1 MSVKDKIDMNIFQVV
16 IKAIAESNNLSI
28 MADHLTHLL
37 VNALEIKACTIFA
50 LNVDTE
56 ELEVLATFGLST
68 DYTNKGPLLA
78 DKSTGCTLRG
88 EPVLIK
94 DVRDTELLQYPEEAK
109 EEGIGSIVSIP
120 ILFYGFYGESI
131 GVLRLYHH
139 EVWDI
144 SDSDVES
151 LVILGENIG
160 LAMMY
165 TRLVNALQ
173 SIQEIMTTLPSDL
186 VTLFRKNDS

>member
-1 MSVKDKIDMNIFQVV
+1 M
-16 IKAIAESNNLSI
+16 
-28 MADHLTHLL
+28 
-37 VNALEIKACTIFA
+37 
-50 LNVDTE
+50 
-56 ELEVLATFGLST
+56 ST
-68 DYTNKGPLLA
+68 DYTNKGPVLA
-78 DKSTGCTLRG
+78 DKSIGCTLRG
-88 EPVLIK
+88 ESVLIK
-94 DVRDTELLQYPEEAK
+94 DVRDTDLLQYPEEAK
-109 EEGIGSIVSIP
+109 KEGIGSIFSLP
-120 ILFYGFYGESI
+120 ILLYGESI

>member
-1 MSVKDKIDMNIFQVV
+1 MSVKDKIDMDIFQVV
-16 IKAIAESNNLSI
+16 TKAIAESDNLGI

-37 VNALEIKACTIFA
+37 VGALEIKACTIFA
-50 LNVDTE
+50 LNLDAE

-68 DYTNKGPLLA
+68 DYTNKGPVLA
-78 DKSTGCTLRG
+78 DKSIGCTLRG
-88 EPVLIK
+88 EPVLIR
-94 DVRDTELLQYPEEAK
+94 DVTDTDRLQYPEEAK
-109 EEGIGSIVSIP
+109 KEGIGGIVSLP
-120 ILFYGFYGESI
+120 ILLYGESI

-144 SDSDVES
+144 SDRDVKS
-151 LVILGENIG
+151 LLILGENIG

-173 SIQEIMTTLPSDL
+173 SIHETMTTLPSD
-186 VTLFRKNDS
+186 VVPLFRK

>member
-1 MSVKDKIDMNIFQVV
+1 MGAKDKIDMDIFQVV
-16 IKAIAESNNLSI
+16 TKAIAESDNLSI

-37 VNALEIKACTIFA
+37 VGALEIKACTIFA
-50 LNVDTE
+50 LDVDAE

-78 DKSTGCTLRG
+78 DKSIGCTLRG
-88 EPVLIK
+88 EPIIIK
-94 DVRDTELLQYPEEAK
+94 DVRDTDLLQYPEEAK
-109 EEGIGSIVSIP
+109 KEGIGSMVSLP
-120 ILFYGFYGESI
+120 ILFYGESI

-144 SDSDVES
+144 SDRDVKS
-151 LVILGENIG
+151 LLILGENIG

-173 SIQEIMTTLPSDL
+173 SINETMTTLPSDL
-186 VTLFRKNDS
+186 VPLFRK

>member
-16 IKAIAESNNLSI
+16 TKAIAESDNLGI

-37 VNALEIKACTIFA
+37 VGALEIKACTIFA
-50 LNVDTE
+50 LNLEME

-78 DKSTGCTLRG
+78 DKSIGCTLRG

-94 DVRDTELLQYPEEAK
+94 DVTDTDLLQYPEEAK
-109 EEGIGSIVSIP
+109 KEGIGGIVSLP
-120 ILFYGFYGESI
+120 ILLYGESI

-144 SDSDVES
+144 SDRDVKS
-151 LVILGENIG
+151 LLILGENIG

-173 SIQEIMTTLPSDL
+173 AIHETMTTLPSDL
-186 VTLFRKNDS
+186 VPLFRK

>member
-16 IKAIAESNNLSI
+16 TKAIAESDNLSI

-37 VNALEIKACTIFA
+37 VGALEIKACTIFA
-50 LNVDTE
+50 LNLDAE
-56 ELEVLATFGLST
+56 ELEVLSTFGLST

-78 DKSTGCTLRG
+78 DKSIGCTLKG

-94 DVRDTELLQYPEEAK
+94 DVKDTDLLQYPEEAK
-109 EEGIGSIVSIP
+109 KEGIGSIFSLP
-120 ILFYGFYGESI
+120 ILLYGESI

-144 SDSDVES
+144 SDRDVKS
-151 LVILGENIG
+151 LLILGENIG

-173 SIQEIMTTLPSDL
+173 SIHETMTTLPSDL
-186 VTLFRKNDS
+186 VPLFRK

>member
-16 IKAIAESNNLSI
+16 TKAIAESDNLSI
-28 MADHLTHLL
+28 MADHLTHLM
-37 VNALEIKACTIFA
+37 VGALEIKACTIFA
-50 LNVDTE
+50 LNPDTE

-78 DKSTGCTLRG
+78 DKSIGCTLRG

-94 DVRDTELLQYPEEAK
+94 DVSDTDLLQYPEEAK
-109 EEGIGSIVSIP
+109 REGIGSIVSLP
-120 ILFYGFYGESI
+120 ILFYGESI

-139 EVWDI
+139 EAWDI
-144 SDSDVES
+144 SDRDVES
-151 LVILGENIG
+151 LLILGENIG

-173 SIQEIMTTLPSDL
+173 SIHETMSTLPGDL
-186 VTLFRKNDS
+186 VPLFRK

>member
-1 MSVKDKIDMNIFQVV
+1 MSANDKIDMNIFQVV
-16 IKAIAESNNLSI
+16 TKAIAESDNLSI

-37 VNALEIKACTIFA
+37 VGALEIKACTIFA
-50 LNVDTE
+50 LNLDAE

-78 DKSTGCTLRG
+78 DKSIGCTLRG
-88 EPVLIK
+88 EPILIK
-94 DVRDTELLQYPEEAK
+94 DVSDTDRLQYPEEAK
-109 EEGIGSIVSIP
+109 EEGIGGIVSLP
-120 ILFYGFYGESI
+120 ILFYGESI
-131 GVLRLYHH
+131 GVLRLYHY

-144 SDSDVES
+144 SDRDVKS
-151 LVILGENIG
+151 LLILGENIG

-173 SIQEIMTTLPSDL
+173 SIHETMTTLPSDL
-186 VTLFRKNDS
+186 LPLFRK